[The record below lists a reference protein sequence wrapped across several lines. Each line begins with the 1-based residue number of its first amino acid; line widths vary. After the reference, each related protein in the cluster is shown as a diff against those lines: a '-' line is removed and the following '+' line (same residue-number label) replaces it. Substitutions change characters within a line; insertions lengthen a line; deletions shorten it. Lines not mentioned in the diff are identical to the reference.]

1 MINLLINKLKG
12 FNEIKDYRI
21 IHNKEK
27 RNEIYYIGDKVE
39 TVRDVNIS
47 STYNV
52 TVYCDFNDQR
62 GFANFTVFSSNT
74 NEEIDSK
81 IKDAITRTKFSKNKY
96 FDLPKG
102 EYKVFGSSLDKHDPS
117 LVFKIGD
124 TIIDAAKG
132 YDDGWLS
139 SFEVFINQKEVNI
152 VNSKGVNYTYFT
164 NSIFLE
170 IIPTFRKDGYEIELY
185 NALDYEDVDLEN
197 IRKDVIILMR
207 NADLRNNSINY
218 NGPKEIPV
226 ILEAKEIKEII
237 SNLIGNFDYYS
248 VYNNMNMLKLNDLFY
263 GENPL
268 DAPNISLTPYITNS
282 VNNVPV
288 DKDGI
293 ILEDTDIVL
302 NNKIISYHGDNTF
315 GYYLNEDKPT
325 GLLPNIY
332 IEDGTFK
339 EAELHEKP
347 YLKCLSF
354 SSFQFDIY
362 SGNFGGEV
370 RLALYFDGSSL
381 LPVSG
386 ITISGNIHEL
396 KSHLKFSEVRRN
408 ISGYSGPKHVLIES
422 MNVN

>member
-1 MINLLINKLKG
+1 MINLLINKLKS
-12 FNEIKDYRI
+12 FDEIKDYRI

-27 RNEIYYIGDKVE
+27 RNEIYYISDKVE
-39 TVRDVNIS
+39 TVRDVNVS

-52 TVYCDFNDQR
+52 TIYCDFIDQR

-74 NEEIDSK
+74 IDEIDSK
-81 IKDAITRTKFSKNKY
+81 IKDAINRTKFSKNKY

-102 EYKVFGSSLDKHDPS
+102 ETKIFGSSLDKNDPS

-139 SFEVFINQKEVNI
+139 SFEVFIKQKEVNI

-164 NSIFLE
+164 NSVFLE

-207 NADLRNNSINY
+207 NADLRNNSIKY
-218 NGPKEIPV
+218 TGPSEIPV

-237 SNLIGNFDYYS
+237 GELIGNFDYYS
-248 VYNNMNMLKLNDLFY
+248 VYSNMNMLKVNDPFY
-263 GENPL
+263 GENPT
-268 DAPNISLTPYITNS
+268 DAPDISLTPYITNS
-282 VNNVPV
+282 VTNAPI

-293 ILEDTDIVL
+293 ILNDTDIVV

-315 GYYLNEDKPT
+315 GYYLNEKKPT
-325 GLLPNIY
+325 GILPNIY
-332 IEDGTFK
+332 VEDGSFS
-339 EAELHEKP
+339 EADIHENP

-370 RLALYFDGSSL
+370 RLALYFDGKSL
-381 LPVSG
+381 MPVSG
-386 ITISGNIHEL
+386 LTISGNIHEL
-396 KSHLKFSEVRRN
+396 KSHLKFSDVRRN
-408 ISGYSGPKHVLIES
+408 ITGYSGPKHVLIES
-422 MNVN
+422 MNAN